1 LDFIGVRIST
11 TKVMTMMEME
21 QHIKGRYDFAMS
33 AFARM
38 YGVNYVMSSPDF
50 LDFVRSGLKL
60 RGKNHSSGTISE
72 INFYFL
78 DLWKIWGGYV

>member
-1 LDFIGVRIST
+1 
-11 TKVMTMMEME
+11 MTMMEME

-38 YGVNYVMSSPDF
+38 YGVNYVMSSPDISRF
-50 LDFVRSGLKL
+50 CKKWSETEGQEAP
-60 RGKNHSSGTISE
+60 HGTISE

-78 DLWKIWGGYV
+78 DHWKIWGGYV